1 MVMVNI
7 LVGHKKHNTQVEDD
21 TNIGMSI
28 EANGGSHTLT
38 LKAPMLEKQRALLQ
52 KGSKVPR

>member
-1 MVMVNI
+1 MGMVNI
-7 LVGHKKHNTQVEDD
+7 LAGHKKHNTQVEDD

-38 LKAPMLEKQRALLQ
+38 LKAPMLEKQRALL
-52 KGSKVPR
+52 